1 MIQMHLLR
9 QSRFL
14 LIFLGLVLFCSVMVV
29 RQYRSNQAKHVEL
42 REAFILLYTKNYQ
55 KESRRLYDRLINE
68 VEKLSNR
75 ALLDDFQRTLM
86 LVDPATQQPDNL
98 LWRYHWTISNE
109 LEKRSEST
117 LLRALKLAEEP

>member
-1 MIQMHLLR
+1 MRLLR
-9 QSRFL
+9 QSRFV
-14 LIFLGLVLFCSVMVV
+14 LVFVALVIFCSVMVI
-29 RQYRSNQAKHVEL
+29 RQYRSNQSKHIEL

-55 KESRRLYDRLINE
+55 KESRRLYDRLIND

-75 ALLDDFQRTLM
+75 TLLDDFQRTLM

-98 LWRYHWTISNE
+98 LWRYHWTVSNE

-117 LLRALKLAEEP
+117 LLHALKLAEEQ